1 MSCFPCRAAAALLL
15 LFGPLASQPVPLSFH
30 VLPNGMRILLLE
42 RHEEPT
48 IACGWVV
55 RVGSANE
62 RPGITGIAHLFEH
75 MMFKGTRVIGTR
87 DAARDAELNT
97 RQDQVMAAIRQELD
111 LRREQLRRGEI
122 ASLDDTATRSPRHR
136 ELLCQMDAL
145 VLEQRN
151 LIVKDELDKV
161 YGQYGATGLNAN
173 TNQDRTFFHVDVP
186 SNRLELWAWLE
197 SDRLRNAVFREFY
210 SERDVV
216 LEERRQRIEATPA
229 GKFQEAL
236 LTRVWQAHPYRW
248 PVIGWPSDI
257 ACVTRDE
264 ADTFYAT
271 YYKPS
276 NITAIL
282 VGDFRSEEA
291 LALLKRYFGR
301 IPSDGRPIPA
311 VTVQEPPQ
319 PGERRIAGS
328 ADASPQ
334 VMAAYRTVA
343 AVHRDAPAL
352 TVLRYVL
359 NGESGRLTRE
369 LVYRQRMAVE
379 ARAEDLPQ
387 RFLGLF
393 LITGVPVPGHTPEE
407 VEGLLEREVERLKR
421 DGITDRELQKAR
433 NQIQMDAFERNG
445 SNGQLR
451 DQLAEAESCGS
462 YQDFLDEPARLQAVT
477 REDVQR
483 VARDYLVPT
492 NCTTLILRRK
502 ETQE

>member
-1 MSCFPCRAAAALLL
+1 
-15 LFGPLASQPVPLSFH
+15 
-30 VLPNGMRILLLE
+30 MRVLLLE

-55 RVGSANE
+55 RVGSADE

-87 DAARDAELNT
+87 DAARDAELNA
-97 RQDQVMAAIRQELD
+97 RQDQVMAAIGQELD

-122 ASLDDTATRSPRHR
+122 ASLDDAATRSPRQQ
-136 ELLCQMDAL
+136 ELLRQMDAL
-145 VLEQRN
+145 VLEQRS

-229 GKFQEAL
+229 GKLQEAL

-264 ADTFYAT
+264 ADAFYAT

-282 VGDFRSEEA
+282 VGDFRTEEA
-291 LALLKRYFGR
+291 LALLERYFGR
-301 IPSDGRPIPA
+301 IPSDGKPIPA
-311 VTVQEPPQ
+311 VTVLEPPQ
-319 PGERRIAGS
+319 PGERRLEGS

-352 TVLRYVL
+352 TVLGYVL

-369 LVYRQRMAVE
+369 LVYRRRMAVE
-379 ARAEDLPQ
+379 ARAEDLHQ
-387 RFLGLF
+387 RYLGLF

-407 VEGLLEREVERLKR
+407 VEGLVEREVERLKR

-451 DQLAEAESCGS
+451 DQLAEAESCGT
-462 YQDFLDEPARLQAVT
+462 YQDYLDEPARLQAVT

-492 NCTTLILRRK
+492 NRTTLILRRK